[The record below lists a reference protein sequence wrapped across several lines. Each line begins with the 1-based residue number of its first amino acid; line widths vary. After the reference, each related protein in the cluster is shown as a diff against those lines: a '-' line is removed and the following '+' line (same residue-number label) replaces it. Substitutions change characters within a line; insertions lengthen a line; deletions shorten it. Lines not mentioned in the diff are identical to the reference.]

1 MKYSNMEENL
11 HKDNLESLFKQE
23 FDKLPD
29 TPSSDGWDTP
39 SEEVWDNI
47 ITVTP
52 GSNGVFVFSWRKL
65 ILGLFLLGLAGT
77 TFYFWQQNNKLEQ
90 RVRLQAA
97 TIESLNQNLQ
107 EQKTADAGTR
117 ISGESEISGQ
127 IEEIPIPPVIHK
139 DKNINRSY
147 SIKSNEENALT
158 VLPDTDKTTSEI
170 NESVISG
177 TPSEF
182 VENKNTDENGI
193 VGVNETEAV
202 EVSFLQNNLRSSAHL
217 PVVENLTVNRHY
229 LTLPERTHNQLPIPG
244 DIKPVKDISFYAG
257 AYIAPNFTN
266 SHTKTTRGPLLFRSM
281 EKETWSHER
290 GVKAGVIFDGSLKIS
305 TALGFYDAV
314 LKSRQNFRINYD
326 PTIETPV
333 DNEYESTYTLSV
345 PSSYGNTDME
355 VDFRRSSSDQLNEGQ
370 NVFLDVITRQR
381 LKFINIPLLVG
392 YEKGVGRFTF
402 GIQTGMAL
410 NMLKTT
416 TFEAEVRS
424 RSPKFR
430 RYNGPRVTR
439 QLTETRKIG
448 YDYVLTAGVSY
459 DISPSVRIAFEPVFR
474 TNITPVVS
482 TEDFSNQMNSISL
495 HTGAYLRF

>member
-1 MKYSNMEENL
+1 MEENL

-23 FDKLPD
+23 FDKLSD
-29 TPSSDGWDTP
+29 SPSTDGWDMP
-39 SEEVWDNI
+39 SEETWDNI
-47 ITVTP
+47 IAATS
-52 GSNGVFVFSWRKL
+52 GSNGVFSFSWRKL

-90 RVRLQAA
+90 QVRLQAA
-97 TIESLNQNLQ
+97 TIEFLNQNLQ
-107 EQKTADAGTR
+107 EQPATDPGT
-117 ISGESEISGQ
+117 EIPDETELTGQ
-127 IEEIPIPPVIHK
+127 IEEIQIPPVIPNH
-139 DKNINRSY
+139 KNIIRSY
-147 SIKSNEENALT
+147 PVKSIKENALA
-158 VLPDTDKTTSEI
+158 VLPDTDKTNSEI

-182 VENKNTDENGI
+182 VENNDTDENGI
-193 VGVNETEAV
+193 VGINQAETVEAPY
-202 EVSFLQNNLRSSAHL
+202 LDNNFSSPSHL
-217 PVVENLTVNRHY
+217 PVVGNLATSSQY
-229 LTLPERTHNQLPIPG
+229 LELPERAYDQLPIPE
-244 DIKPVKDISFYAG
+244 DIQPVKNTRFYAG

-290 GVKAGVIFDGSLKIS
+290 GVKAGVILDSGWKVS
-305 TALGFYDAV
+305 TALGFYDAA
-314 LKSRQNFRINYD
+314 LMSRQNFRIHYD

-333 DNEYESTYTLSV
+333 DDEYESTYTLSV

-370 NVFLDVITRQR
+370 YVLLDVITRQR

-392 YEKGVGRFTF
+392 YEKGIARFTF

-410 NMLKTT
+410 NVLKTT
-416 TFEAEVRS
+416 TFEAEVKS
-424 RSPKFR
+424 KSPKFR
-430 RYNGPRVTR
+430 RYNRPRVTR
-439 QLTETRKIG
+439 QLTETHKFG

-459 DISPSVRIAFEPVFR
+459 DITPSVRLSFEPVFR

-482 TEDFSNQMNSISL
+482 TEDFSNKMNSISL
-495 HTGAYLRF
+495 HAGAYLRF